1 VKIEFNFNY
10 SVDLEKCNIDYLTSV
25 FKQIQELVFTDFAKT
40 SLEQFGDS
48 AMKDATKPFCCTC
61 GNNRDFIW
69 KTKDAKS
76 MKIMT
81 ILGEL
86 ELPQMQVQCKLC
98 GKKMF
103 ISRPLLGIE
112 KYQKMSSTT
121 QKMLALVGALTPF
134 RVAKKILGMVGIGI
148 DRMKVWRCVQKVG
161 KTIVFNLDPEELPCG
176 EADGTGI
183 PIIGIKKR
191 GQELKV
197 FIQKRVAGGVRIAGL
212 AIGKYDAGWEKLFAP
227 LRETIM
233 SFESFLLVTDG
244 DTSIFKGIKCVNVI
258 LQRCLWHI
266 PHQLKHCLWAD
277 KVKRKSADW
286 LEIMGK
292 IYNIVSLRAYIEPDE
307 IAAVL
312 LEKRAQL
319 NVLIALCEERGYKS
333 CASYLINARPDMFS
347 ALEKRLGGKSSSL
360 AERVM
365 RTVNMRVNVG
375 KWTPQGALNAMNLRL
390 AHYYNDWLPG
400 EPDAKGVKIV
410 RL

>member
-1 VKIEFNFNY
+1 
-10 SVDLEKCNIDYLTSV
+10 
-25 FKQIQELVFTDFAKT
+25 
-40 SLEQFGDS
+40 
-48 AMKDATKPFCCTC
+48 MKKATKLFCCTC
-61 GNNRDFIW
+61 GNDKDFIW

-76 MKIMT
+76 MKITT
-81 ILGEL
+81 IRVEI

-103 ISRPLLGIE
+103 ISRLLLGIE

-121 QKMLALVGALTPF
+121 QKTLALVGTLTPF
-134 RVAKKILGMVGIGI
+134 RVAEKILGMVGIGI
-148 DRMKVWRCVQKVG
+148 DRMKVWRYVQKVG
-161 KTIVFNLDPEELPCG
+161 KTIVFDLDPKELPCG
-176 EADGTGI
+176 EADETGI
-183 PIIGIKKR
+183 PIIGIKQR
-191 GQELKV
+191 GQELKL
-197 FIQKRVAGGVRIAGL
+197 FIQKKVAGGVRIAGL
-212 AIGKYDAGWEKLFAP
+212 AIGKYDAGWDKLFAP

-233 SFESFLLVTDG
+233 SFENFLLVTDG
-244 DTSIFKGIKCVNVI
+244 DTSIFKGVKCVNVI

-266 PHQLKHCLWAD
+266 PHQLKHNLWAD

-292 IYNIVSLRAYIEPDE
+292 IYNIVSLRSYMEPNEIE
-307 IAAVL
+307 AVL

-319 NVLIALCEERGYKS
+319 DVLIALCEKRGYKS
-333 CASYLINARPDMFS
+333 CASYLTNAKADMFS
-347 ALEKRLGGKSSSL
+347 ALEKRLNGKSSSL

-365 RTVNMRVNVG
+365 RTVNMRINVG

-410 RL
+410 RLQAKNIL